1 MSNKNLSI
9 IFTGQGSQFPEMG
22 VDLAKKY
29 SWVKERYQQ
38 SSDILGYDVLK
49 KQEDPDLLNLTEY
62 SQPSIFIYTSI
73 IIDFVRDKIKSSGSN
88 ITLAGHSLG
97 EYAALYFANSLNFD
111 EMLKV
116 VKFRGE
122 AMSIV
127 SDPSKYIMYAILKKE
142 DQPIDKSIFGNGA
155 YLANLNSEKQIVICG
170 LKNELENFKEKH
182 ALGKY
187 IPLNVSAPFHSEL
200 MIESSNLFESKIDDI
215 VFNNIEIDVIS
226 NHMLINYKNISKI
239 EYSNQLKSQIHSPV
253 MWSDTIQKII
263 SMNVETFIEIGPKKT
278 LLNFIPRNFTGDK
291 IAITNNDEVEN
302 YVRK

>member
-9 IFTGQGSQFPEMG
+9 LFTGQGSQFPEMG
-22 VDLAKKY
+22 VDLASKY
-29 SWVKERYQQ
+29 NWVKERYQQ

-73 IIDFVRDKIKSSGSN
+73 LIDFVRDKIKSSGSN

-97 EYAALYFANSLNFD
+97 EYAALYFANSLNFND
-111 EMLKV
+111 LLKV

-127 SDPSKYIMYAILKKE
+127 SDPSKYMMYAILKKE
-142 DQPIDKSIFGNGA
+142 DQIIDKSIFGNGV

-200 MIESSNLFESKIDDI
+200 MIESSNLFESKISDI
-215 VFNNIEIDVIS
+215 AFNDVKADVIS
-226 NHMLINYKNISKI
+226 NHMLINYKSISKT
-239 EYSNQLKSQIHSPV
+239 EYSNQLKAQIHSPV

-263 SMNVETFIEIGPKKT
+263 STNVENFIEIGPKKT
-278 LLNFIPRNFTGDK
+278 LLNFIPRNFAGEK
-291 IAITNNDEVEN
+291 IAITNNEEVEN
-302 YVRK
+302 YV

>member
-9 IFTGQGSQFPEMG
+9 LFTGQGSQFPEMG
-22 VDLAKKY
+22 VDLASKY
-29 SWVKERYQQ
+29 NWVKERYQQ

-73 IIDFVRDKIKSSGSN
+73 LIDFVRDKIKSSGSN

-97 EYAALYFANSLNFD
+97 EYAALYFANSLNFND
-111 EMLKV
+111 LLKV

-127 SDPSKYIMYAILKKE
+127 SDPSKYMMYAILKKE
-142 DQPIDKSIFGNGA
+142 DQIIDKSIFGNGV

-170 LKNELENFKEKH
+170 FKNELENFKEKH

-200 MIESSNLFESKIDDI
+200 MIESSNLFESKIGDI
-215 VFNNIEIDVIS
+215 VFNDVELDVIS

-239 EYSNQLKSQIHSPV
+239 EYSNQLKAQIHSPV

-278 LLNFIPRNFTGDK
+278 LLNFIPRNFVGDK
-291 IAITNNDEVEN
+291 IAITNDEEVKN
-302 YVRK
+302 YV

>member
-9 IFTGQGSQFPEMG
+9 LFTGQGSQFPEMG
-22 VDLAKKY
+22 VDLASKY
-29 SWVKERYQQ
+29 NWVKERYQQ

-73 IIDFVRDKIKSSGSN
+73 LIDFVRDKINNPASN

-97 EYAALYFANSLNFD
+97 EYAALYFANSLNFED
-111 EMLKV
+111 MLKV

-127 SDPSKYIMYAILKKE
+127 SDPAKYMMYAILKKE
-142 DQPIDKSIFGNGA
+142 DQIIDKSIFGNGV

-200 MIESSNLFESKIDDI
+200 MIESSNLFESKINDI
-215 VFNNIEIDVIS
+215 VFNEVDKDVIS
-226 NHMLINYKNISKI
+226 NHMLINYKNILKT
-239 EYSNQLKSQIHSPV
+239 EYSNQLKAQIHSPV
-253 MWSDTIQKII
+253 MWSDTVQKII
-263 SMNVETFIEIGPKKT
+263 AMNVETFIEIGPKKT
-278 LLNFIPRNFTGDK
+278 LLNFIPRNFAGDK
-291 IAITNNDEVEN
+291 IAITNNEEFEN
-302 YVRK
+302 YV

>member
-1 MSNKNLSI
+1 ML
-9 IFTGQGSQFPEMG
+9 FTGQGSQFPEMG
-22 VDLAKKY
+22 VDLANKY
-29 SWVKERYQQ
+29 SWIKERYQQ

-73 IIDFVRDKIKSSGSN
+73 LIDFVRDKINTSASN

-97 EYAALYFANSLNFD
+97 EYAALYFANSLNFED
-111 EMLKV
+111 MLKV
-116 VKFRGE
+116 VNFRGE

-127 SDPSKYIMYAILKKE
+127 SDPAKYMMYAILKKE
-142 DQPIDKSIFGNGA
+142 DQIIDKSIFGNGV

-200 MIESSNLFESKIDDI
+200 MIESSNLFKSKINDI
-215 VFNNIEIDVIS
+215 VFNDVDIEVIS
-226 NHMLINYKNISKI
+226 NHMLINYKNISKN
-239 EYSNQLKSQIHSPV
+239 EYSNQLKAQIHSPV

-263 SMNVETFIEIGPKKT
+263 STNVDTFIEIGPKKT
-278 LLNFIPRNFTGDK
+278 LLNFIPRNFAGDK
-291 IAITNNDEVEN
+291 IAITNNEEVEK
-302 YVRK
+302 YV

>member
-9 IFTGQGSQFPEMG
+9 LFTGQGSQFPEMG
-22 VDLAKKY
+22 VDLANKY

-73 IIDFVRDKIKSSGSN
+73 LIDFVRDKIKSSGSN

-111 EMLKV
+111 DMLKV

-127 SDPSKYIMYAILKKE
+127 SDPSKYMMYAILKKE
-142 DQPIDKSIFGNGA
+142 DQIIDKSIFGNGV

-200 MIESSNLFESKIDDI
+200 MIESSNLFESKIGDI
-215 VFNNIEIDVIS
+215 VFNEVELDVIS

-239 EYSNQLKSQIHSPV
+239 EYSNQLKAQIHSPV

-278 LLNFIPRNFTGDK
+278 LLNFIPRNFAGDK
-291 IAITNNDEVEN
+291 IAITNNEEVEN
-302 YVRK
+302 YV

>member
-22 VDLAKKY
+22 IELASKY
-29 SWVKERYQQ
+29 SWVQKRYQQ

-49 KQEDPDLLNLTEY
+49 MQENPDLLNLTEY
-62 SQPSIFIYTSI
+62 SQPAIFIYTSI
-73 IIDFVRDKIKSSGSN
+73 LIDFVRDKIKTSGSN

-97 EYAALYFANSLNFD
+97 EYAALYFANSLIFED
-111 EMLKV
+111 MLKV

-127 SDPSKYIMYAILKKE
+127 SDPSKYMMYAILKKE
-142 DQPIDKSIFGNGA
+142 DQIIDNSIFGNGV
-155 YLANLNSEKQIVICG
+155 YLANLNSDKQVVICG
-170 LKNELENFKEKH
+170 LRDELESFKEKN

-200 MIESSNLFESKIDDI
+200 MFESSNLFKNKISDI
-215 VFNNIEIDVIS
+215 LFNDVETDVIS
-226 NHMLINYKNISKI
+226 NHMLINYKNISKS
-239 EYSNQLKSQIHSPV
+239 EYSNQLKVQIHSPV

-263 SMNVETFIEIGPKKT
+263 SMNVYNFIEIGPKKT
-278 LLNFIPRNFTGDK
+278 LLNFIPRSFTGEK
-291 IAITNNDEVEN
+291 IAITNNEEIEN
-302 YVRK
+302 YV

>member
-9 IFTGQGSQFPEMG
+9 LFTGQGSQFPEMG
-22 VDLAKKY
+22 IDLASKY

-49 KQEDPDLLNLTEY
+49 KQMDPDLLNLTEY

-73 IIDFVRDKIKSSGSN
+73 LIDLVREKIKASGSN

-97 EYAALYFANSLNFD
+97 EYAALYFANSLNFED
-111 EMLKV
+111 MLRV

-127 SDPSKYIMYAILKKE
+127 SDPSKYMMYAILKKE
-142 DQPIDKSIFGNGA
+142 DQTIDKSIFGNGV

-170 LKNELENFKEKH
+170 LKNELDNFKEKH

-200 MIESSNLFESKIDDI
+200 MIESSNLFESKISDI
-215 VFNNIEIDVIS
+215 VFNDVKADVIS
-226 NHMLINYKNISKI
+226 NHMLINYKSISKT
-239 EYSNQLKSQIHSPV
+239 EYSNQLKAQIHSPV

-263 SMNVETFIEIGPKKT
+263 STNVENFIEIGPKKT
-278 LLNFIPRNFTGDK
+278 LLNFIPRNFAGDK
-291 IAITNNDEVEN
+291 IAITNYEEFEN
-302 YVRK
+302 YV

>member
-9 IFTGQGSQFPEMG
+9 LFTGQGSQFPEMG
-22 VDLAKKY
+22 VDLANKY
-29 SWVKERYQQ
+29 SWVKGRYQQ

-73 IIDFVRDKIKSSGSN
+73 LIDFVRDKINTSASN

-97 EYAALYFANSLNFD
+97 EYAALYFANSLNFVD
-111 EMLKV
+111 MLKV

-127 SDPSKYIMYAILKKE
+127 SDPAKYMMYAILKKE
-142 DQPIDKSIFGNGA
+142 DQIIDKSIFGNGV

-170 LKNELENFKEKH
+170 LKNELEKFKDKH

-200 MIESSNLFESKIDDI
+200 MIESSNLFESKIGNI
-215 VFNNIEIDVIS
+215 LFNDVEIDVIS
-226 NHMLINYKNISKI
+226 NHMLINYKNISKN
-239 EYSNQLKSQIHSPV
+239 EYTNQLKAQIHSPV
-253 MWSDTIQKII
+253 MWSDTIQKLI
-263 SMNVETFIEIGPKKT
+263 SMNVDNFIEIGPKKT
-278 LLNFIPRNFTGDK
+278 LLNFIPRNFAGEK
-291 IAITNNDEVEN
+291 IAITNNEEIEN
-302 YVRK
+302 YV

>member
-9 IFTGQGSQFPEMG
+9 LFTGQGSQFPEMG
-22 VDLAKKY
+22 VDLANKY

-73 IIDFVRDKIKSSGSN
+73 LIDFVRDKIKSSGSN

-97 EYAALYFANSLNFD
+97 EYAALYFANSLNFE
-111 EMLKV
+111 EMLRV

-127 SDPSKYIMYAILKKE
+127 SDPAKYMMYAILKKE
-142 DQPIDKSIFGNGA
+142 DQIIDKSIFGNGV

-200 MIESSNLFESKIDDI
+200 MIESSNLFESKIGDI
-215 VFNNIEIDVIS
+215 VFNEVEIDVIS

-239 EYSNQLKSQIHSPV
+239 EYSNQLKAQIHSPV

-263 SMNVETFIEIGPKKT
+263 SMNVDNFIEIGPKKT
-278 LLNFIPRNFTGDK
+278 LLNFIPRNFAGEK
-291 IAITNNDEVEN
+291 IAITNNEEVEN
-302 YVRK
+302 YV

>member
-9 IFTGQGSQFPEMG
+9 LFTGQGSQFPEMG
-22 VDLAKKY
+22 IDLASKY

-73 IIDFVRDKIKSSGSN
+73 LIDFVRDKMNSSASN

-111 EMLKV
+111 DMLKV

-127 SDPSKYIMYAILKKE
+127 SDPAKYMMYAILKKE
-142 DQPIDKSIFGNGA
+142 DQTIDKSIFGNGV

-170 LKNELENFKEKH
+170 LKNELDNFKEKH

-200 MIESSNLFESKIDDI
+200 MIESSNLFERKISDI
-215 VFNNIEIDVIS
+215 VFNDVETDVIS
-226 NHMLINYKNISKI
+226 NYMLINYKNISKT
-239 EYSNQLKSQIHSPV
+239 EYSNQLKAQIHSPV

-263 SMNVETFIEIGPKKT
+263 STNVENFIEIGPKKT
-278 LLNFIPRNFTGDK
+278 LLNFIPRNFAGDK
-291 IAITNNDEVEN
+291 ISITNNEEFEN
-302 YVRK
+302 YV

>member
-9 IFTGQGSQFPEMG
+9 LFTGQGSQFPEMG
-22 VDLAKKY
+22 VDLASKY

-49 KQEDPDLLNLTEY
+49 KQEDPDLLNLTEC

-73 IIDFVRDKIKSSGSN
+73 LIDFVRDKINTSASN

-97 EYAALYFANSLNFD
+97 EYAALYFANSLIFED
-111 EMLKV
+111 MLKV

-127 SDPSKYIMYAILKKE
+127 SDPAKYMMYAILKKE
-142 DQPIDKSIFGNGA
+142 DQIIDKSIFGNGV

-170 LKNELENFKEKH
+170 LKNELDNFKEKH

-200 MIESSNLFESKIDDI
+200 MIESSNLFESKISDT
-215 VFNNIEIDVIS
+215 VFNDVDMDVIS
-226 NHMLINYKNISKI
+226 NHKLINYKNISKT
-239 EYSNQLKSQIHSPV
+239 EYSNQLKAQIHSPV
-253 MWSDTIQKII
+253 MWSDTVQKII
-263 SMNVETFIEIGPKKT
+263 SMNVDSFIEIGPKKT
-278 LLNFIPRNFTGDK
+278 LLNFIPRNFAGDK
-291 IAITNNDEVEN
+291 IAITSNEEVEN
-302 YVRK
+302 YV

>member
-9 IFTGQGSQFPEMG
+9 LFTGQGSQFPEMG
-22 VDLAKKY
+22 VDLSSKY

-49 KQEDPDLLNLTEY
+49 KQEDPKLLNLTEY

-73 IIDFVRDKIKSSGSN
+73 LIDFVRDKIKNSGSN
-88 ITLAGHSLG
+88 FTLAGHSLG
-97 EYAALYFANSLNFD
+97 EYSALYFANSLIFED
-111 EMLKV
+111 MLRI

-127 SDPSKYIMYAILKKE
+127 SDPSKYMMYAILKKE
-142 DQPIDKSIFGNGA
+142 DQTLDKSIFGNGV

-170 LKNELENFKEKH
+170 LKNELDNFRQKH

-200 MIESSNLFESKIDDI
+200 MIESSNLFESKISDI
-215 VFNNIEIDVIS
+215 AFNEVEIDVIS
-226 NHMLINYKNISKI
+226 NHMLINYKNISKT
-239 EYSNQLKSQIHSPV
+239 EYSNQLKAQIHSPV
-253 MWSDTIQKII
+253 MWSDTVQKII
-263 SMNVETFIEIGPKKT
+263 SMNVENFIEIGPKKT
-278 LLNFIPRNFTGDK
+278 LLNFIPRSFIGDK
-291 IAITNNDEVEN
+291 IAITNNEEIEN
-302 YVRK
+302 YV